1 MLIATY
7 PRYFVSPWL
16 TSHSEVESNTIV
28 NIIHREYT
36 KMNGRLRPKGEMHL
50 SDHVPSMGTNIKHSN
65 GPRKVNIF
73 ISLNTISTSF
83 ISRFWDMTIW

>member
-28 NIIHREYT
+28 NIIHSEYT

-50 SDHVPSMGTNIKHSN
+50 SDHVPRMGTNIKHSN
-65 GPRKVNIF
+65 GPRRVNVLT
-73 ISLNTISTSF
+73 SLNTILTR
-83 ISRFWDMTIW
+83 II

>member
-1 MLIATY
+1 
-7 PRYFVSPWL
+7 
-16 TSHSEVESNTIV
+16 
-28 NIIHREYT
+28 
-36 KMNGRLRPKGEMHL
+36 MNGRLRPKGEMHL